1 MGQHLT
7 FHGDGVK
14 DIAFAVEDLDSILIK
29 AKSRGVKVI
38 NVNLAFSLKQFK
50 KYWSFLSLYISCNF
64 QVIREIWEERDENG
78 LVRFARVQT
87 YGDTTHTFIELP
99 PHYRGLFLPGY
110 QLPKIKV
117 ISLITDKLLVNK
129 LFKTLQFVTLKN
141 SLFWSNTGLSLGEFA
156 TMWSV
161 VHWPYCW

>member
-129 LFKTLQFVTLKN
+129 LF
-141 SLFWSNTGLSLGEFA
+141 
-156 TMWSV
+156 
-161 VHWPYCW
+161 

>member
-50 KYWSFLSLYISCNF
+50 KYWSLLSLYISCNF

-117 ISLITDKLLVNK
+117 ISLISITHFAAVGGLGLFICFPQLIFLIYIASFRNWNK
-129 LFKTLQFVTLKN
+129 
-141 SLFWSNTGLSLGEFA
+141 S
-156 TMWSV
+156 
-161 VHWPYCW
+161 